1 MCTAI
6 IEEHVL
12 QFLIG
17 VHPTRFSCC
26 KLPASKERVHVQVHE
41 GVVIHAEGGVVGL
54 AALVHLLMVAQVG
67 LAGKALVALQAGERL
82 LFGVDASVADELRGH
97 AERLSA
103 LQTLVAFGLRVDAAV
118 VLQGHQVGELF
129 LAHGAEEEAG
139 LVAVLV
145 VEQGAGV
152 TVCAAAVLADVAL
165 FLRVC
170 ADVAVQIRNA
180 LWDVRQ
186 RGRNL
191 PAQPVHRHGPISS
204 RAPARGG
211 SAPVCSL
218 MVAAR
223 SLVVRLLVLLVA
235 GRAGKAL
242 LADAA
247 DDGALLHVHVHVA
260 LEVCDQTEGL
270 AALGAAVAFHLG
282 VHL

>member
-1 MCTAI
+1 M
-6 IEEHVL
+6 
-12 QFLIG
+12 
-17 VHPTRFSCC
+17 
-26 KLPASKERVHVQVHE
+26 
-41 GVVIHAEGGVVGL
+41 
-54 AALVHLLMVAQVG
+54 HLLVVAQVG

-97 AERLSA
+97 AERLPA

-118 VLQGHQVGELF
+118 VLQGHQVGELL

-165 FLRVC
+165 FFRVG
-170 ADVAVQIRNA
+170 ARVTVQIRHA
-180 LWDVRQ
+180 LRDVRE
-186 RGRNL
+186 RGRDL
-191 PAQPVHRHGPISS
+191 PAQPIHRHSPISS

-211 SAPVCSL
+211 SAPVRSG
-218 MVAAR
+218 MVAAL
-223 SLVVRLLVLLVA
+223 SPVVRLLVLLVA

-247 DDGALLHVHVHVA
+247 DDGALLQVHVHVA
-260 LEVCDQTEGL
+260 LQVSHQTEGL
-270 AALGAAVAFHLG
+270 AALGAAVALHLG